1 MDTVS
6 KAVYSYRVT
15 KHQDG
20 STTTVSDPVSNVVE
34 RQANTYDIYTSARE
48 LYEDIEAKMLVEQI
62 SASVVARLN
71 PESEESSRKRRLE
84 GALISRKLGNL
95 TD

>member
-6 KAVYSYRVT
+6 KAVYSYTVT
-15 KHQDG
+15 RHQDG
-20 STTTVSDPVSNVVE
+20 STTTVSEPVSNMTE
-34 RQANTYDIYTSARE
+34 RQATTFDIYTSSRE
-48 LYEDIEAKMLVEQI
+48 LYEDIETKMMVEQI
-62 SASVVARLN
+62 STSVVARLN
-71 PESEESSRKRRLE
+71 PESEDSSRKRRLE